1 MVIHFPM
8 TNFSSLQLV
17 FHSFS
22 IRGALAL
29 LVLAA
34 LMATH
39 WLLNDSGRGQV
50 ASWWWNYIKVPV
62 SLFEKREP
70 VSHRFYEIVH
80 WLFYYLQSPFTETQS
95 GRIVVDSRRGFI
107 LPLVFHRV

>member
-39 WLLNDSGRGQV
+39 WLLNDSVRGQV
-50 ASWWWNYIKVPV
+50 AS
-62 SLFEKREP
+62 
-70 VSHRFYEIVH
+70 
-80 WLFYYLQSPFTETQS
+80 
-95 GRIVVDSRRGFI
+95 
-107 LPLVFHRV
+107 